1 MGRNVCMF
9 HAVHTCTHKCTHAHM
24 HKPAHTHTREPIM
37 LLFVNERILLFKH
50 FLCSSLVAMG
60 RLSWYCKDKCGTAS
74 GPWTSQ
80 QMYDWFA
87 SNNLN
92 GGCNV
97 RVRLEACE
105 EWYDVPELFPNIVEA
120 FKYPLDAL
128 GRLSVLPMPHEPPHV
143 HMPPPGP
150 PPVNWPLDLNYHA
163 DNLVR
168 NQQAWTA
175 YHGRM

>member
-1 MGRNVCMF
+1 MCVYVSCSTHLCTQM
-9 HAVHTCTHKCTHAHM
+9 HTCTHAQTC
-24 HKPAHTHTREPIM
+24 PHTRKPIIV
-37 LLFVNERILLFKH
+37 LFVNERILLLKH
-50 FLCSSLVAMG
+50 SLCSSRVAMG
-60 RLSWYCKDKCGTAS
+60 RLSWYCKDKYGTAS

-87 SNNLN
+87 SNNLD

-97 RVRLEACE
+97 QVRLEACE
-105 EWYDVPELFPNIVEA
+105 EWYDVPELFPNIAEA

-128 GRLSVLPMPHEPPHV
+128 DRMSVPMPHEPPHV

-150 PPVNWPLDLNYHA
+150 PPVNWPSDLDYNV

-168 NQQAWTA
+168 NQQAWRA
-175 YHGRM
+175 YYGRM

>member
-1 MGRNVCMF
+1 M
-9 HAVHTCTHKCTHAHM
+9 HTCTHAQTCTH
-24 HKPAHTHTREPIM
+24 THANLSCCC
-37 LLFVNERILLFKH
+37 LLMKGSSCSNL
-50 FLCSSLVAMG
+50 FLCFSLVAMG

-97 RVRLEACE
+97 QVRLEAWE
-105 EWYDVPELFPNIVEA
+105 EWYDVSELFPNIVEA

-128 GRLSVLPMPHEPPHV
+128 NRLSVPMLHEPPHV

-168 NQQAWTA
+168 NQQSWTA